1 MKVKVWDPLVRIFHW
16 GLALAVLGSFLTSER
31 DRFVPVHVALGLAI
45 LAMLVVRVA
54 WGFLGPRP
62 ARFAS
67 FVRGP
72 RQVLEYAREMLRGRP
87 PRHLSHNPLGGAMAV
102 TILAVLAGLVVTGG
116 VVYAGPEFAGPLT
129 GLIDKRAA
137 RGVKEIHE
145 ALSNGLLTLIGVHLA
160 GVLASSLLERQNLVA
175 GMITG
180 RKQLDGAPPAP
191 ERDSGPGARFASTS
205 SALALGAAAVVAV
218 ATLLGFPH
226 RATASPSVAERGP
239 TGRRGAAPTVCF
251 TVLHHADGNMA
262 RSTGIVNGGLPGGI
276 VTALSAALRRI
287 SSIALAVAFVAMAT
301 SGLFMLAVDRF
312 GSQLRMH
319 PVHNVF
325 GIIMVVAGLLH
336 GAFNWKILA
345 AHLRRRLL
353 MLLGVVLASV
363 MVLLFIEGITRPVD
377 VEVTRKIDDILSEAR
392 RAEHAD

>member
-1 MKVKVWDPLVRIFHW
+1 MKIKVWDPLVRIFHW

-87 PRHLSHNPLGGAMAV
+87 PRHLSHNPLGGAMVV

-129 GLIDKRAA
+129 GLVGKRAA
-137 RGVKEIHE
+137 RGVKEVHE
-145 ALSNGLLTLIGVHLA
+145 ALSNGLLTLIGVHVA

-191 ERDSGPGARFASTS
+191 ERDSGPGARFASIF

-226 RATASPSVAERGP
+226 RADAAPSVA
-239 TGRRGAAPTVCF
+239 
-251 TVLHHADGNMA
+251 
-262 RSTGIVNGGLPGGI
+262 
-276 VTALSAALRRI
+276 
-287 SSIALAVAFVAMAT
+287 
-301 SGLFMLAVDRF
+301 
-312 GSQLRMH
+312 
-319 PVHNVF
+319 
-325 GIIMVVAGLLH
+325 AGLLEDYRDAARAQRSAFKAFSAEEGRKLYATEH
-336 GAFNWKILA
+336 VQDGAPVSCASCHTDDPRKTGRTPAGKIVEPLA
-345 AHLRRRLL
+345 PSANRVRLTDR
-353 MLLGVVLASV
+353 A
-363 MVLLFIEGITRPVD
+363 D
-377 VEVTRKIDDILSEAR
+377 VEKWFKRNCKQVLGRECTAEEKGNFVTYLLAQ
-392 RAEHAD
+392 